1 MNANP
6 LFWWVRQAIMAGG
19 LIILIVLLTL
29 LAARHAWLPLWPGR
43 VELALMMEAPD
54 AERARYLPPALTDD
68 MASAAPASRLVA
80 RNRPWSLVTVELD
93 SGEQLTAYLVAAA
106 DAEDGP
112 LHPLPEAWRAR
123 QVERPS
129 AIYDYALLELD
140 DGSQWRTQLEPA
152 RRLFYPN
159 QLDASERLTILLARV
174 QERWTMGKASA
185 QPAIVTSDEPINS
198 ATESRQ

>member
-1 MNANP
+1 
-6 LFWWVRQAIMAGG
+6 MAGG

-80 RNRPWSLVTVELD
+80 RNRPWSLVIVELD

-123 QVERPS
+123 RVERPS
-129 AIYDYALLELD
+129 AIRDYALLKLD

-185 QPAIVTSDEPINS
+185 QPAIVTSDEPINA